1 MHPLTNSSADTET
14 EMISFGSIGTCRTL
28 CGIVGIALVA
38 FRSEFSRVGIPS
50 LIVMDGPDIVQKL
63 RTLGNEVSVVFLVLR
78 RYVGDCAG
86 DGRWHPSQGFFD
98 HRTDIWEVVFVLHG
112 GESVGADDTV
122 HLFLCFLKDMREDGH
137 CLNPSYHGGG
147 RGI

>member
-1 MHPLTNSSADTET
+1 MHPLTNSSADTEA
-14 EMISFGSIGTCRTL
+14 EMISVGSIGTCCTF
-28 CGIVGIALVA
+28 CGIVGVALIA
-38 FRSEFSRVGIPS
+38 FRSEFSWVGISS
-50 LIVMDGPDIVQKL
+50 LVVVDCPDIVQKL
-63 RTLGNEVSVVFLVLR
+63 RSLRDEVSVVFLVLC

-98 HRTDIWEVVFVLHG
+98 HGTDIWEVVFVLHG

-122 HLFLCFLKDMREDGH
+122 HLFLCFLKDMWVDGH